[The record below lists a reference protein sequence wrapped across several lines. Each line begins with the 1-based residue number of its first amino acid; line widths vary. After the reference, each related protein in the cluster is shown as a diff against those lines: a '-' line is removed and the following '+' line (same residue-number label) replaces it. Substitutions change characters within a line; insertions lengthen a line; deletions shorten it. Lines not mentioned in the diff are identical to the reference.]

1 YTHSQFQNVY
11 GKIPPIV
18 YINPE
23 DALRENIE
31 ENQIVT
37 LFNNLGSIALKVKT
51 RNVVPHGNLLVAKLV
66 NGINGNPINS
76 LTSCEK
82 QQIGNGPIFN
92 STIVKIRKLQ
102 KDE

>member
-1 YTHSQFQNVY
+1 MSEEHKIEFCSQSATEKGLNALPNFQRTKKRKDTDEYYIINGALPLYTHSQFQNVY

-37 LFNNLGSIALKVKT
+37 LFNNLGSIAL
-51 RNVVPHGNLLVAKLV
+51 
-66 NGINGNPINS
+66 
-76 LTSCEK
+76 
-82 QQIGNGPIFN
+82 
-92 STIVKIRKLQ
+92 
-102 KDE
+102 